1 MEIAL
6 KGKRVLLVEDN
17 ELNRELSKE
26 ILEKEGVIIDEAEDG
41 DVAVEK
47 VKQAKKR
54 PYDFILMDIMMP
66 RMDGYEATRQIRALE
81 NKSLAAVPIIA
92 MTAAVT
98 PEDKL
103 KVLEVGMNAHLSKP
117 AAIPELLST
126 IRDFLSSYQQLEGEL
141 SKLV

>member
-1 MEIAL
+1 MEVAL

-26 ILEKEGVIIDEAEDG
+26 ILEKEGVIVDEAEDG
-41 DVAVEK
+41 DIAVDK
-47 VKQAKKR
+47 VMQSKKR

-66 RMDGYEATRQIRALE
+66 RMDGYEATIRIRALD
-81 NKSLAAVPIIA
+81 NKKLASVPIIA

-103 KVLEVGMNAHLSKP
+103 RVLEVGMNAHLSKP
-117 AAIPELLST
+117 VKIPELLST
-126 IRDFLSSYQQLEGEL
+126 IKNFLQSYSALDSVLSNLE
-141 SKLV
+141 

>member
-117 AAIPELLST
+117 VAIPELLST

>member
-1 MEIAL
+1 MEVAL

-26 ILEKEGVIIDEAEDG
+26 ILEKEGVLVDEAEDG
-41 DVAVEK
+41 DIAVDK
-47 VKQAKKR
+47 VRQSKKR

-66 RMDGYEATRQIRALE
+66 RMDGYEATAQIRSLD
-81 NKSLAAVPIIA
+81 NKKLAAVPIIA

-117 AAIPELLST
+117 VAAPELLST
-126 IRDFLSSYQQLEGEL
+126 IRDFLGSYEQLESEF
-141 SKLV
+141 SKLM

>member
-1 MEIAL
+1 MDVVL

-17 ELNRELSKE
+17 ELNRELSKDV
-26 ILEKEGVIIDEAEDG
+26 LEKEGVIVDEADDG
-41 DVAVEK
+41 DIAVEK
-47 VKQAKKR
+47 VSQSKKR

-66 RMDGYEATRQIRALE
+66 RMSGYEATAKIRALD
-81 NKSLAAVPIIA
+81 NKRLAGTPIIA

-117 AAIPELLST
+117 VSVPELLAT
-126 IRDFLSSYQQLEGEL
+126 ITDFLGSYQQLEGEL

>member
-1 MEIAL
+1 MEVAL

-26 ILEKEGVIIDEAEDG
+26 ILEKEGVLVDEAEDG
-41 DVAVEK
+41 DIAVDK
-47 VKQAKKR
+47 VRQSKKR

-66 RMDGYEATRQIRALE
+66 RMDGYEATAQIRSLD
-81 NKSLAAVPIIA
+81 NKKLAAVPIIA

-117 AAIPELLST
+117 VAVPELLST
-126 IRDFLSSYQQLEGEL
+126 IRDFLGSYEQLESEF
-141 SKLV
+141 SKLM

>member
-1 MEIAL
+1 MGVEL

-26 ILEKEGVIIDEAEDG
+26 ILENEGVIVDEAEDG
-41 DVAVEK
+41 DVAVDK
-47 VKQAKKR
+47 VRLSKKR

-66 RMDGYEATRQIRALE
+66 RMDGYEATIQIRALE
-81 NKSLAAVPIIA
+81 NKRLAAIPIIA

-117 AAIPELLST
+117 VAIPELLST
-126 IRDFLSSYQQLEGEL
+126 IKDFLGSYQQLEGEF
-141 SKLV
+141 SKLI